1 MLLFLFAPVQ
11 TRNTQE
17 MEFLLLAANA
27 LYIYELAKQRD
38 ALVLQ
43 LARRRKLDAL
53 QKKGA

>member
-1 MLLFLFAPVQ
+1 
-11 TRNTQE
+11 